1 MTLKPLAL
9 VLELIAL
16 VLFVSAFLAAPI
28 RWDFIAVGAVLVA
41 GAIFIRKRQ
50 MDQ

>member
-28 RWDFIAVGAVLVA
+28 RWDFIAVGAVMVA
-41 GAIFIRKRQ
+41 AAIFIRKRHG
-50 MDQ
+50 DQ